1 MNSRETNLQGDDIAA
16 SDTEQGSKR
25 DIRAL
30 MQEIRDRVKQA
41 VEEGEIA
48 PPLYRPHPGDPDAGA
63 TRKAGELVYSEEL
76 RYLNLN
82 YGHSS
87 FPTPESITSHRPGV
101 VGKVIVKLKRKLL
114 SMVWR
119 WLSEH
124 FAAEREYKAHLVRYL
139 NDVAKYVDARDASN
153 FWELIHKVDVDVAN
167 ALERIERIR
176 DDIGASLLA
185 TESRLGDA
193 IHAHLGALRSIAA
206 KHDSELTVLDSVVRG
221 MESIVARPGEAG
233 VLPIA
238 TEGHREKIDYS
249 YLLLENRFRGSEAEI
264 AQRLSIYP
272 PLFLDA
278 SGPVLEIGPGRGEL
292 LTLFKEA
299 RINCYGVDTD
309 AAMVEAAIEKGH
321 NVTLGDGIAH
331 LASLPDGSLGG
342 IIAIQVVEHLSRDT
356 LAELFA
362 LAKRKV
368 VSGGKV
374 IFETINP
381 RSLLALSSNY
391 FRDPTH
397 VWPLHPDTLSYSMQC
412 AGLSIVEVKMLSK
425 VPDEAMLR
433 PIPVDEYLSPK
444 WSETV
449 QRINHN
455 IAQLNDLLYGFQD
468 YCVVAEI
475 R

>member
-1 MNSRETNLQGDDIAA
+1 MNSRETNLQGDEKAV
-16 SDTEQGSKR
+16 STEEVTKR

-30 MQEIRDRVKQA
+30 MQEIRERVKQA

-48 PPLYRPHPGDPDAGA
+48 PPNYRPHPGDPDGGA

-87 FPTPESITSHRPGV
+87 FPTPDSITSHRSGI
-101 VGKVIVKLKRKLL
+101 VGKVIVKVKRKLL

-176 DDIGASLLA
+176 DDITASLLA
-185 TESRLGDA
+185 TESRLGEA
-193 IHAHLGALRSIAA
+193 IHAHLGSLRSMGA
-206 KHDSELTVLDSVVRG
+206 KHDAELAVLDSVVRG
-221 MESIVARPGEAG
+221 MESIVARTGDATD
-233 VLPIA
+233 LPRA
-238 TEGHREKIDYS
+238 EEGDRIDYS
-249 YLLLENRFRGSEAEI
+249 YLLLENRFRGSEEDI
-264 AQRLSIYP
+264 AQRLAIYP
-272 PLFLDA
+272 PIFQGA
-278 SGPVLEIGPGRGEL
+278 THPILEIGPGRGEL
-292 LTLFKEA
+292 LGLLKNA
-299 RINCYGVDTD
+299 GISSYGVDTD

-321 NVTLGDGIAH
+321 EVLLGDGIAH
-331 LASLPDGSLGG
+331 LASLSDHSLGG
-342 IIAIQVVEHLSRDT
+342 LIAIQVVEHLPKEV

-362 LAKRKV
+362 LARRKV
-368 VSGGKV
+368 VLGGRI

-412 AGLSIVEVKMLSK
+412 AGLSIVEVRMLSK

-433 PIPVDEYLSPK
+433 AIPLDEYLSPK

-449 QRINHN
+449 NRINHN
-455 IAQLNDLLYGFQD
+455 INQLNDLLYGFQD
-468 YCVVAEI
+468 YCVVAEC